1 MKKKQLQWAINSAT
15 GQMMFRE
22 IERDDKDRIKKRLKK
37 RWKKLCNDF
46 RDELLRMWKLDAK
59 CGRWEGKDAVC
70 VYNYGDGAF
79 TITIENI
86 IYCVLCDVTREQ
98 YDEWQDYV
106 KNASE
111 SDFVPFELHPWM
123 RRNV

>member
-1 MKKKQLQWAINSAT
+1 MNGKNITSRLEQ
-15 GQMMFRE
+15 
-22 IERDDKDRIKKRLKK
+22 DDKERIKKRLKK
-37 RWKKLCNDF
+37 RWKKLINDF

-59 CGRWEGKDAVC
+59 CGRWKGKDGIC
-70 VYNYGDGAF
+70 VYIYGDGAF

-111 SDFVPFELHPWM
+111 LDFIPFELHPWM